1 MHVNLTWNCRVL
13 CGSGFSLFAVSM
25 LSNPYHLRVNW
36 PTSHCEIT
44 DGVHC
49 FILNFEC
56 HHTYNKLL
64 CNSENS
70 DTAWWNK
77 NNSEWVFSVFFEK
90 RTQSCF
96 ILKNLKNPS
105 FFEKKQKKQVC
116 WFFWKKR
123 GYSQPW
129 YTLIPVDNMKAFV
142 KIFNKTMKVADSAS
156 NHILTHSSLLGVES
170 FWGNT
175 QNFQMPQLILHQC
188 NQGRYNN
195 RYASQVDCWQLKTQR
210 FASSSWHWNECI
222 LLSCKNANNQ
232 VVRT

>member
-1 MHVNLTWNCRVL
+1 MGYIALSSILNAIIRITSYCVILKIVILHDGIKTIQNGFFL
-13 CGSGFSLFAVSM
+13 FSLKKERNLVLFWKT
-25 LSNPYHLRVNW
+25 YKTRV
-36 PTSHCEIT
+36 
-44 DGVHC
+44 
-49 FILNFEC
+49 F
-56 HHTYNKLL
+56 
-64 CNSENS
+64 
-70 DTAWWNK
+70 
-77 NNSEWVFSVFFEK
+77 
-90 RTQSCF
+90 
-96 ILKNLKNPS
+96 LK
-105 FFEKKQKKQVC
+105 KKQKKQVC